1 MRTRDPFTPHV
12 NPSTWAIL
20 ALGGCVLTGTLM
32 TGCHS
37 PAYVKGDTAAWT
49 LQMAAAD
56 VRANSRNLETT
67 MTALNDLVNRP
78 ASDLRL
84 QFHQFSTVLDQLTA
98 SSKRTSDTSSRL
110 ERKQKAYFEAWDRE
124 LAAIND
130 EEIRKTSEARKAE
143 VSKQFE
149 ATNRKQQE
157 AQDALVPLVGYL
169 DDIRRGFTADLTTA
183 GLQAAKPATA
193 EANNKKAI
201 VQANLAQAASDLEA
215 LGGRMSS
222 YLVTEGDKHTH

>member
-1 MRTRDPFTPHV
+1 
-12 NPSTWAIL
+12 
-20 ALGGCVLTGTLM
+20 
-32 TGCHS
+32 
-37 PAYVKGDTAAWT
+37 
-49 LQMAAAD
+49 
-56 VRANSRNLETT
+56 
-67 MTALNDLVNRP
+67 
-78 ASDLRL
+78 
-84 QFHQFSTVLDQLTA
+84 
-98 SSKRTSDTSSRL
+98 L